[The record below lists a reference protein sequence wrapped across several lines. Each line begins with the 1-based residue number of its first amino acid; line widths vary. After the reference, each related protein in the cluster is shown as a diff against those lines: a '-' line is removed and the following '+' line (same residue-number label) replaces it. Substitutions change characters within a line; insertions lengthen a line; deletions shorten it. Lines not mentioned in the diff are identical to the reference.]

1 MAQELFARLP
11 AATQAQYGSPE
22 KLIALMLAKDASSLT
37 GMQILGQRD
46 VSPDVVGV
54 RVRSRMTR
62 ARPRKPVS
70 DFARR
75 RTGCG

>member
-1 MAQELFARLP
+1 
-11 AATQAQYGSPE
+11 
-22 KLIALMLAKDASSLT
+22 MLAKDASSLT

-54 RVRSRMTR
+54 RVRV
-62 ARPRKPVS
+62 ANDEGKDQGNQFS